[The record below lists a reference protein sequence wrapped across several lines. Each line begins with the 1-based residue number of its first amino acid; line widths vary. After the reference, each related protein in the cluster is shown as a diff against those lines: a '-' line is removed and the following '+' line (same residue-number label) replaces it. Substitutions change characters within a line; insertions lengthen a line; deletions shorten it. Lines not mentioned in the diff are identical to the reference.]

1 MLAFG
6 DESAGQGATN
16 DYAMSSSTTGGWGDR
31 QNSTNTPLVQDIA
44 STRNFISTLETAAGT
59 TNIYRS
65 KFFHVTDSGGPNAAI
80 SIYPLT
86 SPNGMLAAANFTNP
100 PVSDS
105 WPAGNPGSPSSIPAN
120 AYTSITMLN
129 DYTTS
134 TPPRMFWSA
143 NLDNNPADPE
153 QYWYDQIKDALVA
166 MGFNV

>member
-1 MLAFG
+1 MPGIFWL
-6 DESAGQGATN
+6 EKLRPIVSP
-16 DYAMSSSTTGGWGDR
+16 TG
-31 QNSTNTPLVQDIA
+31 L
-44 STRNFISTLETAAGT
+44 
-59 TNIYRS
+59 
-65 KFFHVTDSGGPNAAI
+65 
-80 SIYPLT
+80 
-86 SPNGMLAAANFTNP
+86 LAAANFTNP

-105 WPAGNPGSPSSIPAN
+105 WPAGQAGSPSSIPAN
-120 AYTSITMLN
+120 AYSNITMLN